1 MGTVLSFPN
10 KRYLTGYGTTAI
22 ISFLTLAAVAYV
34 RRREKITAIE
44 NRVIFITGCDSGL
57 GYSFALH
64 AHKLGF
70 IVIAGCLNVHGEGAQ
85 QLQNLCLERL
95 HIIQLDVT
103 NTTSIES
110 AVQSV
115 ETILKENPKFQ
126 FHTLMNNAGVMIFGD
141 FEWQTEKNILSQVNV
156 NLIGTL
162 RVTKGFAPIL
172 RRDKVI
178 SHCALATL
186 PTLSV
191 YGATKAG
198 LAAWCDGLRI
208 EEAKYGVTVITFI
221 PGSFVHQSKIM
232 SQQREYF
239 KEMEEA
245 MAPEDRHIF
254 DKHLRIFSEYLSGI
268 TVPQELS
275 PVCDKKLYSE
285 FEDAILSKHPYP
297 HYKHGPFRYQY
308 YHFLFRISPTWLR
321 DYFVMRF
328 LNFPSAK

>member
-115 ETILKENPKFQ
+115 ETILKENPKF
-126 FHTLMNNAGVMIFGD
+126 
-141 FEWQTEKNILSQVNV
+141 
-156 NLIGTL
+156 
-162 RVTKGFAPIL
+162 
-172 RRDKVI
+172 RRIITVI

>member
-115 ETILKENPKFQ
+115 ETILKENPKF
-126 FHTLMNNAGVMIFGD
+126 L
-141 FEWQTEKNILSQVNV
+141 
-156 NLIGTL
+156 
-162 RVTKGFAPIL
+162 
-172 RRDKVI
+172 I